1 MMARWN
7 VFSNDQI
14 TTEQSKGKLGFNMLE
29 IAPIFVTVIKYFNC
43 KHGERQP

>member
-14 TTEQSKGKLGFNMLE
+14 TTEQSKGKLSFNMWE
-29 IAPIFVTVIKYFNC
+29 VGPIFAIKDFNW